1 MHESV
6 LTVQDEAQVF
16 QHVLRKHALP
26 IAAIIIG
33 TVLGASWALGAKTAA
48 LAPAAVV
55 VLLFLLASW
64 TRWFLVALCALW
76 ISPVILG
83 VRFLSDLSPSDPVIF
98 VLFLLFVARAIAQ
111 GSKIELRGPL
121 LIPFAL
127 FFGAQALSSAIVVFR
142 SPTLFFYKDL
152 FPLVR
157 LIEVYLLCIMVSTEV
172 KRGNLKRMLIVAGI
186 VATVAVG
193 IGFLEHVGDYIVPA
207 LKPFSNMVRKYWFNT
222 FWRSSGWPG
231 PTLSMAGGTFD
242 AYPTKLGAF
251 ASLFSVVT
259 FAFAFH
265 GHKRLLYRG
274 SFIALSVVG
283 LVTVIGSASRGALL
297 NSIVGIGV
305 VILLTQR
312 MKITRKVLVAIA
324 IGVLVLMVIMHFSP
338 YGERFYAL
346 VGFLREGASVDDS
359 FHRRVAVRWE
369 LALEGFAR
377 SPIVGREVPV
387 SLQSG
392 SDSMY
397 LRILEKSGILG
408 LMSLCYLF
416 WRVSRCGISAWKQGK
431 DELARIASL
440 ALAGATL
447 GMIVQCF
454 TADILRYDR
463 LRETYWIVFGFIAG
477 LYELS
482 RVTGEPSDEDSC
494 RRTNVS

>member
-1 MHESV
+1 
-6 LTVQDEAQVF
+6 LTVRDEAQAF
-16 QHVLRKHALP
+16 QGVLRKHALP
-26 IAAIIIG
+26 ATAIVIG
-33 TVLGASWALGAKTAA
+33 VVLGASWTLGMKTAA
-48 LAPAAVV
+48 LAPAAAV

-83 VRFLSDLSPSDPVIF
+83 VRFVSDLSPSDPVILI
-98 VLFLLFVARAIAQ
+98 LFLLFIARAIAE
-111 GSKIELRGPL
+111 GSEIEFRGPIFL
-121 LIPFAL
+121 PFAL
-127 FFGAQALSSAIVVFR
+127 FFGAQALSAAIVVFR

-152 FPLVR
+152 FPFVK

-172 KRGNLKRMLIVAGI
+172 KRGNLKRMLIGAGI
-186 VATVAVG
+186 VAAIAVG

-222 FWRSSGWPG
+222 FWRSSGWPA

-265 GHKRLLYRG
+265 GGKRLLYRAL
-274 SFIALSVVG
+274 FIALSVVG
-283 LVTVIGSASRGALL
+283 LATVIGSASRGALL
-297 NSIVGIGV
+297 NSIVAIGA

-312 MKITRKVLVAIA
+312 IKITRKVVVGVAIC
-324 IGVLVLMVIMHFSP
+324 VLVLIVIVHFSP
-338 YGERFYAL
+338 YGERFHSL
-346 VGFLREGASVDDS
+346 VGFFQRGASVDDS
-359 FHRRVAVRWE
+359 FYQRATVRWR
-369 LALEGFAR
+369 LAFEGFSK
-377 SPIVGREVPV
+377 SPIVGRDVPV
-387 SLQSG
+387 SLQTG

-416 WRVSRCGISAWKQGK
+416 WRVSNCGLSAWKDSK

-440 ALAGATL
+440 ALAGGTL

-482 RVTGEPSDEDSC
+482 RVTVESSDESSC
-494 RRTNVS
+494 RHTHVS

>member
-6 LTVQDEAQVF
+6 LTVQDEARAF
-16 QHVLRKHALP
+16 QDILRRHALP
-26 IAAIIIG
+26 TAAIMIG
-33 TVLGASWALGAKTAA
+33 AALGVSWALGAKTAA
-48 LAPAAVV
+48 LAPAAAV

-83 VRFLSDLSPSDPVIF
+83 VRFLADLSPSDPIIF
-98 VLFLLFVARAIAQ
+98 VLFLLFVARAIAE
-111 GSKIELRGPL
+111 GSKIEFRGPL

-127 FFGAQALSSAIVVFR
+127 FFGAQALSAAIVVFR
-142 SPTLFFYKDL
+142 SPTLSSYKDL
-152 FPLVR
+152 FPFVK

-172 KRGNLKRMLIVAGI
+172 KRGNLKRMLIGAGI
-186 VATVAVG
+186 VAAIAVG
-193 IGFLEHVGDYIVPA
+193 VGFLEHVGDYIVPA

-222 FWRSSGWPG
+222 FWRSSGWPA

-242 AYPTKLGAF
+242 AYPMKLGAF

-265 GHKRLLYRG
+265 GRKRLLYRG
-274 SFIALSVVG
+274 LFITLSVVG

-297 NSIVGIGV
+297 NSIVGIGA

-312 MKITRKVLVAIA
+312 MKITRKVLVSVA
-324 IGVLVLMVIMHFSP
+324 IGVLVLIVIVHFSP

-346 VGFLREGASVDDS
+346 VGFFQKGASVDDS
-359 FHRRVAVRWE
+359 FYRRVTVRWR
-369 LALEGFAR
+369 LALEGFSR

-392 SDSMY
+392 SDNMY

-416 WRVSRCGISAWKQGK
+416 WRVSCCGMSAWKHGK

-440 ALAGATL
+440 ALACATL

-454 TADILRYDR
+454 TADILRFDR

-482 RVTGEPSDEDSC
+482 RVTGESSDENS
-494 RRTNVS
+494 RRHTHVS